1 MNRYLAGK
9 TVLITGASSGLGESL
24 AHACAEEKAHL
35 VLIARNLEKLEELA
49 GRIEASYEVNVSVY
63 KADLT
68 EFANL
73 DALSK
78 KILDAHDVDVL
89 INNAGFGLF
98 ETALDTPF
106 ETVKAMFE
114 TNVLGLIKLTQLFLP
129 TMLAKHSGHVINIAS
144 QAAKIATPKSS
155 AYAGTKFAV
164 LGYSNALRMEL
175 SGTGVHVTTINPGPM
190 KTQFFDIADRS
201 GEYLENVGFFAL
213 KPEKVATKTVRI
225 IGKPRREVNLPLLM
239 NIGTRVYQ
247 VIPSVIEFFGKS
259 AFMKK

>member
-78 KILDAHDVDVL
+78 K
-89 INNAGFGLF
+89 
-98 ETALDTPF
+98 
-106 ETVKAMFE
+106 
-114 TNVLGLIKLTQLFLP
+114 
-129 TMLAKHSGHVINIAS
+129 
-144 QAAKIATPKSS
+144 
-155 AYAGTKFAV
+155 
-164 LGYSNALRMEL
+164 
-175 SGTGVHVTTINPGPM
+175 NP
-190 KTQFFDIADRS
+190 
-201 GEYLENVGFFAL
+201 
-213 KPEKVATKTVRI
+213 
-225 IGKPRREVNLPLLM
+225 
-239 NIGTRVYQ
+239 
-247 VIPSVIEFFGKS
+247 
-259 AFMKK
+259 